1 MAESRS
7 NPLMY
12 LRLQIAY
19 ALEFAV
25 WGCWSY
31 ALGGFE
37 GKYNVNSGLLYSA
50 FALGALF
57 SPIVGPIADKKYAA
71 QKVFAF
77 MQVICGAA
85 LLYCGVIAKKIAE
98 DGPVAGDPADPS
110 GLWIAMMF
118 IAGLMFMPSI
128 PLLNAIVFKHIP
140 DGKKSPFV
148 FIFGTIGWIVVNWVL
163 TYGFKGGVE
172 IFYFLDGAIAIV
184 LAVYALTLPNTPP
197 SGTAGTGD
205 PFGFKALALFKR
217 FDFALFMICA
227 TLVGIFGSNYY
238 FKFVDQCFPGK
249 GVYNQYSEII
259 FMAALAFAV
268 AKIGLKWTLTLG
280 MAAWG
285 VRYLCFA
292 QGGDNLA
299 LVGLL
304 CHGLA
309 YAFLYTAAYMYGE
322 RVAPKEMKASVQAL
336 IAFLLL
342 GVAQTLSGVAADHM
356 KNKNVNDS
364 AVPET
369 AAVSVFE
376 TVAYA
381 QEELPSVADVTEAAK
396 ESVEDAA
403 KATADAVETASEAVE
418 TAVSDV
424 AEDVAATTD
433 AVVDEVKD
441 AVDGLNEAVEE
452 VAGGTAGTPAAE
464 GSAAKKFG
472 VWNKEVQ
479 AKYNWKNIWGKPAI
493 FCLIF
498 ALIFALLGKEP
509 KAAEEETVEGG
520 SKE

>member
-1 MAESRS
+1 MAEGKS

-19 ALEFAV
+19 ALEFAI

-31 ALGGFE
+31 ALGEFC
-37 GKYNVNSGLLYSA
+37 GKYNVDRGLLYSA

-77 MQVICGAA
+77 MQIVCGAA
-85 LLYCGVIAKKIAE
+85 LLYCGVIAKKVAE
-98 DGPVAGDPADPS
+98 AGPVAGDPADP
-110 GLWIAMMF
+110 GVLWIAMMF

-140 DGKKSPFV
+140 DGNKSPFV
-148 FIFGTIGWIVVNWVL
+148 FIFGTIGWIVVNLVL
-163 TYGFKGGVE
+163 THCLGGGVE
-172 IFYFLDGAIAIV
+172 VFYFLDGAIAIA

-197 SGTAGTGD
+197 SGATGTGD
-205 PFGFKALALFKR
+205 PFGFKALTLFKR
-217 FDFALFMICA
+217 FDFALFIICA

-238 FKFVDQCFPGK
+238 FAFVGDCFPGK

-342 GVAQTLSGVAADHM
+342 GVAQTLSGVAASYMLKH
-356 KNKNVNDS
+356 S
-364 AVPET
+364 PPEGAT
-369 AAVSVFE
+369 SEPVAICVFE

-381 QEELPSVADVTEAAK
+381 QEELPPIAEATEAVNDAVK
-396 ESVEDAA
+396 DAA
-403 KATADAVETASEAVE
+403 ETTVDAVETATEAVE

-424 AEDVAATTD
+424 AEGAAATAD
-433 AVVDEVKD
+433 AVVEDV
-441 AVDGLNEAVEE
+441 ADGLNEAAGE
-452 VAGGTAGTPAAE
+452 VAGGTAGTPVTVD
-464 GSAAKKFG
+464 STAKKFS
-472 VWNKEVQ
+472 VWSTQKWNE
-479 AKYNWKNIWGKPAI
+479 YNWKKIWGWPAI

-498 ALIFALLGKEP
+498 ALIFALFGKEP
-509 KAAEEETVEGG
+509 KAAEEQTVEGG